1 MRSILL
7 KELNT
12 YFSSPVAY
20 LVIGVF
26 LIFTGLVTWVFADS
40 NVLDY
45 GFADLSSFFQLTPYL
60 FFLLIPA
67 LTMRLFADE
76 FRTGTFELLL
86 TKPVGIRDLIG
97 GKFLAAWLTI
107 LAALI
112 PTIIYYISV
121 YQLGS
126 PVGNI
131 DTAAVAGAYF
141 GLFLL
146 AGVLISIG
154 IFASSL
160 TDNQIIAFVI
170 SMALCLFF
178 YEGLH
183 QFAQLFSGK
192 TLYFIDYLSLQF
204 QFNALGRG
212 LIDSRNVIYLV
223 SLGVFFLYCTHFTL
237 TSRSK

>member
-1 MRSILL
+1 MRSILF

-26 LIFTGLVTWVFADS
+26 LVFTGLFTWVFNDS

-60 FFLLIPA
+60 FFLLVPA

-86 TKPVGIRDLIG
+86 TRPIGVKALIT
-97 GKFLAAWLTI
+97 GKFIAAWLTI
-107 LAALI
+107 LAALL
-112 PTIIYYISV
+112 PTLLYYFSIAR
-121 YQLGS
+121 LGN
-126 PVGNI
+126 PVGNV

-141 GLFLL
+141 GLILL
-146 AGVLISIG
+146 AGVLVSIG
-154 IFASSL
+154 VFASSL
-160 TDNQIIAFVI
+160 TDNQVVAFIISTAF
-170 SMALCLFF
+170 CFFF

-183 QFAQLFSGK
+183 QFAQLFGGK
-192 TLYFIDYLSLQF
+192 TLYYIDYLSLQF

-212 LIDSRNVIYLV
+212 VIDSRNVLYLI
-223 SLGVFFLYCTHFTL
+223 SLGLFFLYCTHHTI
-237 TSRSK
+237 TTRSR